1 MGPLPPGSS
10 TRSQRHNSFGGDGHP
25 LSSYCSSVPEERPL
39 AQTPAYGDR
48 HQVSSFPDRIPSF
61 KTDVDNIPT
70 SLTQER
76 LAEHNC
82 DSFGRRG
89 PAMPYP
95 AVVSRASQDGRT
107 EQDDSSLRLEGSIC
121 SDLPQRLGITG
132 VVPSQAVSRK
142 QGRPCDK
149 WKEGSIVEVFSASV
163 GQWYAAQVGQV
174 EPQSDGNED
183 IVTVVFYIGDQI
195 KQKSIY
201 RTDAALAALGTHT
214 FNELPPGFETRPSQ
228 SKPGQL
234 VYFDLTAGIKYASL
248 ELAWHVHFERLKQQ
262 PAGCETVACVQ
273 AGRGGPRAAILQAP
287 IADVP
292 SPMKS
297 MTLAELAREDSV
309 ETALPP
315 PGKVALPSFGDGL
328 GSQGA
333 YLDYVGAP
341 SCGSYG
347 AESASLASGY
357 QVVKASAPQR
367 PLKLRNIDPA
377 LQKWQEDAFSEWRR

>member
-1 MGPLPPGSS
+1 
-10 TRSQRHNSFGGDGHP
+10 
-25 LSSYCSSVPEERPL
+25 
-39 AQTPAYGDR
+39 
-48 HQVSSFPDRIPSF
+48 
-61 KTDVDNIPT
+61 
-70 SLTQER
+70 
-76 LAEHNC
+76 
-82 DSFGRRG
+82 
-89 PAMPYP
+89 MPYP

-234 VYFDLTAGIKYASL
+234 VYFDLTAGIKHPGFM
-248 ELAWHVHFERLKQQ
+248 E
-262 PAGCETVACVQ
+262 
-273 AGRGGPRAAILQAP
+273 
-287 IADVP
+287 
-292 SPMKS
+292 
-297 MTLAELAREDSV
+297 AE
-309 ETALPP
+309 
-315 PGKVALPSFGDGL
+315 GKVVLPS
-328 GSQGA
+328 
-333 YLDYVGAP
+333 
-341 SCGSYG
+341 
-347 AESASLASGY
+347 SGP
-357 QVVKASAPQR
+357 QAFRKKTPVPFPVVIEK
-367 PLKLRNIDPA
+367 
-377 LQKWQEDAFSEWRR
+377 